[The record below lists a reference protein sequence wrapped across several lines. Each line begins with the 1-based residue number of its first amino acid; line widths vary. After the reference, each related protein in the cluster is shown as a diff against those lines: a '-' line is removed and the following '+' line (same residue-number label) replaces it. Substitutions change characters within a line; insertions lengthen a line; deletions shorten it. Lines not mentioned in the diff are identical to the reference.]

1 MELPT
6 DDVGDWKTQLHTLL
20 LSLVDVLS
28 GYPGMAVY
36 ISRHMDDMTPVAVAD
51 TMQRVLADAGFGPE
65 GVTTALNTLFFY
77 VAGTLVGGFTTEAN
91 PLHAPPDRVRREFA
105 RGLDIVLRG
114 VEVELL
120 DAKTA
125 PRARRRRSA

>member
-28 GYPGMAVY
+28 GYPGMAAY

-51 TMQRVLADAGFGPE
+51 TMQRVLADAGFGPK
-65 GVTTALNTLFFY
+65 AS
-77 VAGTLVGGFTTEAN
+77 
-91 PLHAPPDRVRREFA
+91 PPR
-105 RGLDIVLRG
+105 
-114 VEVELL
+114 
-120 DAKTA
+120 
-125 PRARRRRSA
+125 